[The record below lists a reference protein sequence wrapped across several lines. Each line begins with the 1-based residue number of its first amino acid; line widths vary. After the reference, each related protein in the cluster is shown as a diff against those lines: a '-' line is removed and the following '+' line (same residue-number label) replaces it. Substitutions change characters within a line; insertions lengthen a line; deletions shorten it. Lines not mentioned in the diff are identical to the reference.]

1 MGRRDERLGYVACGI
16 ALSSSI
22 SIGPKVRSK
31 ADAYCSDNDRLL
43 ACPFLWG
50 LVVIAVIDSALEAR
64 HAGPLGNVSASTASG

>member
-22 SIGPKVRSK
+22 SIGPNERSK
-31 ADAYCSDNDRLL
+31 TKAYSSDNDRLL